1 MAKIIGREVEAGFGV
16 EKVRGTAQ
24 LTAEKWI
31 KNTTAYIFE
40 KSEVVNENSVRGVL
54 EDSLNRR
61 VVKKKVE
68 GTLEGIVQVDAIG
81 YLIYNVFGAVSTVD
95 NTGTYTHTF
104 SVAQTNT
111 HASLSTFIKE
121 GAIQQKVF
129 NNSMIGALTINA
141 SIDDYLRF
149 NADFIASEGADNTD
163 TPSYDTEYDFI
174 GKDIVFKIADTEGGL
189 AGATATCIKALDIT
203 FDQGLIEDYCFGAYN
218 PADINNGKFSI
229 EGTITKNRIDNTFK
243 DLFLSDDSKYMQIT
257 ITGGTV
263 ISGVTY
269 PSITILLNKAMVTDW
284 SESGG
289 ADELVEETISFKGFY
304 NATDTESGTVIITN
318 LTSEYDTPVSD

>member
-1 MAKIIGREVEAGFGV
+1 MTKIIGREVEAGFGV
-16 EKVRGTAQ
+16 ENVRGTAQ
-24 LTAEKWI
+24 STAEKWI
-31 KNTTAYIFE
+31 KNTTAYITE
-40 KSEVVNENSVRGVL
+40 TAEVVNENSVRGVL

-81 YLIYNVFGAVSTVD
+81 YLFYNVFGDVSTVD
-95 NTGTYTHTF
+95 NTGTFTHTF

-111 HASLSTFIKE
+111 HPSLSTFIKE
-121 GAIQQKVF
+121 GGVQQKVF

-141 SIDDYLRF
+141 STDDYLRF
-149 NADFIASEGADNTD
+149 SAGFIASEGEDNTD

-174 GKDIVFKIADTEGGL
+174 GKDIIFKMADTKAGL
-189 AGATATCIKALDIT
+189 SSATATCIKALDIT
-203 FDQGLIEDYCFGAYN
+203 FDQGLIEDYCFGSYT

-229 EGTITKNRIDNTFK
+229 EGTLTKNREDNTFK
-243 DLFLSDDSKYMQIT
+243 NLFLSDSAKYMQIT
-257 ITGGTV
+257 ITGDTI

-289 ADELVEETISFKGFY
+289 ADELVEESITFKGFY
-304 NATDTESGTVIITN
+304 NATDSESGTVKITN
-318 LTSEYDTPVSD
+318 LTEEYDTPVSA